1 MRGYLLILIFI
12 ILLQKYGSQGGGE
25 LRYKNYGRAC
35 LYFRF
40 CPTNSIFAK
49 EMKG

>member
-1 MRGYLLILIFI
+1 MRSYLLILIFI
-12 ILLQKYGSQGGGE
+12 ILLQKYGSQGGE

-49 EMKG
+49 EIKG